1 MRSNVRAASIAAGAA
16 TAVTV
21 VAGSAFAFTTTG
33 DGSVPAAPAAGTA
46 QVGDAAQAGDTA
58 QAQATHYTHATT
70 LRKKSC
76 RIYHNYPKRGV
87 PARFW
92 PKPRTSHGNRTHVG
106 VRYTY
111 KGYSLVLDYA
121 RGGVD
126 PAWGFVAKSCLTD
139 PKAYSRGSE
148 GGTPLPDL
156 SAPGGNMQVKH
167 VPIYAPHAGMT
178 KRQLIH
184 VGSTGSLRSGP
195 KSFVIGNVS
204 KGDPF
209 YITRK
214 PCGHHS
220 AKGWILGYAP
230 KSGRW
235 GYVQV
240 THLPACR

>member
-1 MRSNVRAASIAAGAA
+1 MKNRVRTAGIAAGALA
-16 TAVTV
+16 V
-21 VAGSAFAFTTTG
+21 VAASAFAATSAG
-33 DGSVPAAPAAGTA
+33 GASESAAPVASTA
-46 QVGDAAQAGDTA
+46 QTAGATSGGNA

-76 RIYHNYPKRGV
+76 RVYHNYPKRGV

-92 PKPRTSHGNRTHVG
+92 TKPRTSHGNRTHLG

-167 VPIYAPHAGMT
+167 VPINAPHAGKA
-178 KRQLIH
+178 KRQRIH

-214 PCGHHS
+214 PCGHHG
-220 AKGWILGYAP
+220 AKAWVLGYAP
-230 KSGRW
+230 NSGRW
-235 GYVQV
+235 GYVQA